1 MSSRPP
7 LTTKDWRELARIGF
21 SAFIVLIA
29 AIIIL
34 SKAYPDDQLKWAFGI
49 IGVVLGYWLK

>member
-1 MSSRPP
+1 M
-7 LTTKDWRELARIGF
+7 LLARIGF
-21 SAFIVLIA
+21 SAVIILIA
-29 AIIIL
+29 AIIIV